1 MNSAGG
7 PADHDVCRARGPDAT
22 SDTRTPGRRGGDR
35 QRARR
40 PIPDQRA
47 GGVEAP
53 QGPRA
58 RRADHARALGT
69 AAPVAARGS
78 GVEGSSRLAG
88 ALRPARRAAAGRAL
102 TETVITI
109 VRVFEAPRR
118 RIWQEWTEPARF
130 ADWFGAH
137 ECVIPLDTVAMD
149 VRPGGLWRATM
160 FCDEGRREIHWSGEY
175 REVLEPERLVLT
187 FADEPEYGAYAVVT
201 VLL

>member
-1 MNSAGG
+1 M
-7 PADHDVCRARGPDAT
+7 
-22 SDTRTPGRRGGDR
+22 
-35 QRARR
+35 
-40 PIPDQRA
+40 
-47 GGVEAP
+47 
-53 QGPRA
+53 
-58 RRADHARALGT
+58 
-69 AAPVAARGS
+69 
-78 GVEGSSRLAG
+78 
-88 ALRPARRAAAGRAL
+88 

-201 VLL
+201 VLLTELAGERTEMRFEQRGPLPPEAYEGARTGWSKFFDRVAERLATAV